1 MTMFKQEMKPDEQAM
16 MALRDLYSSY
26 GYQHYKVSKFESYD
40 LYVQNKN
47 FLQSKRILTF
57 TDTNGRL
64 MALKPDV
71 TLSIIKNTKP
81 TAGMSKV
88 YYTENVYRVPKNADG
103 YQEIM
108 QTGLELIGTVDDYA
122 MAEVLMLAERSLR
135 TISEAYVLDISHIGV
150 LSGLLDSQELD
161 EAQRGEIM
169 VAVGE
174 RNLHQLRT
182 LCARYDLSA
191 QFSDTL
197 CAIVSLYG
205 PLEEALSQAE
215 ALALPETCR
224 DAISSLRRL
233 SNLLSMTDCR
243 NLRLDLSLINDMD
256 YYNGLVFRGFI
267 SGIAAG
273 VLSGGRYDNLMAKM
287 GREQSAIGFA
297 LYMDQLERYF
307 ARKEEYDVD
316 ILLSYCD
323 GCDLAAL
330 IRKANE
336 LTREGYSVRVQPEGV
351 DGVHAR
357 KRFLFKGSEVT
368 ELD

>member
-1 MTMFKQEMKPDEQAM
+1 MTMFKQDMKPDEQAM
-16 MALRDLYSSY
+16 MALRDLYSAY

-81 TAGMSKV
+81 NAGMNKV

-135 TISEAYVLDISHIGV
+135 TISEDYVLDISHIGV
-150 LSGLLDSQELD
+150 LSGLLAAQELD
-161 EAQRGEIM
+161 DAQQGEIM

-174 RNLHQLRT
+174 RNLHQLRGLCVRYGLSEVFCETICT
-182 LCARYDLSA
+182 L
-191 QFSDTL
+191 
-197 CAIVSLYG
+197 VSLYG
-205 PLEEALSQAE
+205 PLEEALPQAE
-215 ALALPETCR
+215 ALELPDSCR
-224 DAISSLRRL
+224 TAIASLQRL
-233 SNLLSMTDCR
+233 SELLALTGCR
-243 NLRLDLSLINDMD
+243 NLRLDLSLVSDMD

-307 ARKEEYDVD
+307 ARKDAYDVD
-316 ILLSYCD
+316 ILLSYSAD
-323 GCDLAAL
+323 CDLSAL

-336 LTREGYSVRVQPEGV
+336 LTENGCSVRVQPEGV
-351 DGVHAR
+351 EGVHAR
-357 KRFLFKGSEVT
+357 KRLLMKGTEVT
-368 ELD
+368 

>member
-1 MTMFKQEMKPDEQAM
+1 MFKQEMKPDEQAM
-16 MALRDLYSSY
+16 MALRDLYSAY

-81 TAGMSKV
+81 TSGMSKV

-135 TISEAYVLDISHIGV
+135 TISSDYVLDISHVGV
-150 LSGLLDSQELD
+150 LSGLFEAENLD
-161 EAQRGEIM
+161 ETQCSEIM
-169 VAVGE
+169 TAVGE
-174 RNLHQLRT
+174 RNQHQIRT
-182 LCARYDLSA
+182 LCDRYKLPE
-191 QFSDTL
+191 QFCRTL
-197 CAIVSLYG
+197 CDLVGLYG
-205 PLEEALSQAE
+205 PLEEALIKASAME
-215 ALALPETCR
+215 LPE
-224 DAISSLRRL
+224 DSKAAIASLQRL
-233 SNLLSMTDCR
+233 GELLSLTGCR
-243 NLRLDLSLINDMD
+243 KLRLDFSLINDMD

-273 VLSGGRYDNLMAKM
+273 VLSGGRYDNLMAKI

-297 LYMDQLERYF
+297 LYLDQLERYF
-307 ARKEEYDVD
+307 AKNNEYDVD
-316 ILLSYCD
+316 ILLSYCS
-323 GCDLAAL
+323 GCDLPTL
-330 IRKANE
+330 ICKANA
-336 LTREGYSVRVQPEGV
+336 LTEEGYSVRVQPEGV

-357 KRFLFKGSEVT
+357 CRFLIKGTEVT